1 MRKVKS
7 QIIHISTDMFPPGLV
22 LLMAGKDE
30 SLYEELLLKLIKVNK
45 EELED
50 LKEAYREGEDAD
62 GFVSMQTKGGKW
74 QMIVF
79 TDEKDWKNTLVHE
92 SLHAVEQLCNYRDIP
107 ICKETEELRAMM
119 LGHIYGEI
127 QSAIKI

>member
-1 MRKVKS
+1 M
-7 QIIHISTDMFPPGLV
+7 DMFPPGLV

-30 SLYEELLLKLIKVNK
+30 TLYEELLLKLVKVNK

-74 QMIVF
+74 QMVIF
-79 TDEKDWKNTLVHE
+79 TDRDGWKNTLVHE
-92 SLHAVEQLCNYRDIP
+92 SLHAVEQLCKYRHIP
-107 ICKETEELRAMM
+107 IREETEELRAMM
-119 LGHIYGEI
+119 IGHIYGEI
-127 QSAIKI
+127 KSAIKI